1 MRAVAQTLPDNAY
14 KELKPGEKYIPFI
27 PAERVIEEVTVRS
40 LFAGMLLC
48 IIFSFAAAYLG
59 LRVGQVFEAA
69 IPISILAVGM
79 SGLFRRKNTI
89 LENVI
94 IQSIGAASGVVV
106 AGAIF
111 TIPALF
117 ILQLTPHLYQIFL
130 VALLGGCLG
139 IVLLIPLRRY
149 FVAELHG
156 KLPYPEA
163 TATTEV
169 LITGEAGGEQAKV
182 LVTAMGIGGIFDL
195 LATSFNLWKDNITLQ
210 TFEFGRVLTEKAK
223 MMFRLDGLA
232 SIIGLGYIVGFR
244 YSSIIC
250 AGSFLSCLIIVPIIG
265 YIGSHVSMPVYP
277 GTVPLS
283 VMSATDI
290 FSVYARKIGIGAMAC
305 AGFIGIIKN
314 MKIII
319 ASFSLGFREIFKGAH
334 GENIRTD
341 RDIRMSTVI
350 MVIGIT
356 GLCLLVFFKSLTTFS
371 IALVGILM
379 AFILSFLFTTVA
391 ANATAIVG
399 TNPVSG
405 MTLVTLILS
414 SLVLVKLG
422 LRGPAGMFSSLL
434 IGGVVC
440 TALSVAGGFVTDLK
454 IGYWCGSTPR
464 NQERFKFIGIILAA
478 FFVGLAI
485 FLINRTEGWVKIPA
499 PQANLM
505 ATIIKSMMSEEP
517 VPWILYGVGA
527 FIAVTMELIKLPPL
541 AFALGMYLPMELN
554 TPLLLGG
561 YIAHRL
567 EKGARDPKVGAARIT
582 RGTLIASGFIA
593 GGALM
598 GIVGIVLRFFGINRF
613 ISFGIPQILQDGK
626 WIDGEPTHWYT
637 SLGEPIGIIMCA
649 LLVAYIYWDSRR
661 AEVTE

>member
-1 MRAVAQTLPDNAY
+1 MAQTLPDNAY

>member
-1 MRAVAQTLPDNAY
+1 MAKTLPENAY
-14 KELKPGEKYIPFI
+14 KELKPGEKYIPFV
-27 PAERVIEEVTVRS
+27 PAEQMVPEVTARS
-40 LFAGMLLC
+40 LMAGIVMC
-48 IIFSFAAAYLG
+48 AIFSFAAAYLG
-59 LRVGQVFEAA
+59 LKVGQVFEAA

-79 SGLFRRKNTI
+79 GTIFTRKNTI

-117 ILQLTPHLYQIFL
+117 ILKLQPHLYQMFL
-130 VALLGGCLG
+130 VALFGGCLG
-139 IVLLIPLRRY
+139 IALLIPLRKY

-169 LITGEAGGEQAKV
+169 LVTGEAGGEQAKV
-182 LVTAMGIGGIFDL
+182 LVVAAGIGGLYDFF
-195 LATSFNLWKDNITLQ
+195 ATSLNLWMDNITLQ
-210 TFEFGRVLTEKAK
+210 TFEWGRAIADKAK
-223 MMFRLDGLA
+223 MLIRLDGLA
-232 SIIGLGYIVGFR
+232 SLIGLGYIIGFR

-250 AGSFLSCLIIVPIIG
+250 VGSFLSCWLIVPLIG
-265 YIGSHVSMPVYP
+265 FIGTHVDVPVYP
-277 GTVPLS
+277 GTIPLS
-283 VMSATDI
+283 EMSPDLI
-290 FSVYARKIGIGAMAC
+290 FREYARKVGIGAMAC
-305 AGFIGIIKN
+305 AGFLGILKS

-319 ASFSLGFREIFKGAH
+319 ASFSLGFREIFKGVK
-334 GENIRTD
+334 GVSQNIRTD

-350 MVIGIT
+350 MVIIGS
-356 GLCLLVFFKSLTTFS
+356 GLCLLVFFNFLTSFT
-371 IALVGILM
+371 IALVGLFI
-379 AFILSFLFTTVA
+379 AFLLSFLFTTVA

-414 SLVLVKLG
+414 SLVLMQLG
-422 LRGPAGMFSSLL
+422 LKGGAGMFASLL

-454 IGYWCGSTPR
+454 IGYWIGSTPR
-464 NQERFKFIGIILAA
+464 NQERFKFLGILLAA

-485 FLINRTEGWVKIPA
+485 LLINNTEGFDKIPA
-499 PQANLM
+499 PQAKLM
-505 ATIIKSMMSEEP
+505 ATIISSLMSNDP
-517 VPWILYGVGA
+517 VPWALYGVGA
-527 FIAVTMELIKLPPL
+527 LIAIAMELIKISPL
-541 AFALGMYLPMELN
+541 AVALGMYLPMELN

-561 YIAHRL
+561 YIAHL
-567 EKGARDPKVGAARIT
+567 VEKRSPDPKTAAARSA

-598 GIVGIVLRFFGINRF
+598 GVVGVVLKALNWHRFVNL
-613 ISFGIPQILQDGK
+613 GIPQVLKDGK
-626 WIDGEPTHWYT
+626 WSDGDPAWWYA
-637 SLGEPIGIIMCA
+637 SYGEAVSIVLCVC
-649 LLVAYIYWDSRR
+649 LVGYLYFDSKR
-661 AEVTE
+661 AQVSK